1 MKSITVILFILSAVL
16 LFGTGKLL
24 LDLTRP
30 GVYPPKQVIKKRALK
45 LAGSGGICLLIA
57 FMLVY
62 FS

>member
-1 MKSITVILFILSAVL
+1 MKIMTVMLFILSAVL
-16 LFGTGKLL
+16 LFGTSKFL

-30 GVYPPKQVIKKRALK
+30 GVYPPKQVIKKRALA

-57 FMLVY
+57 FMLSY